1 MFRIN
6 YIPNSHSITIFK
18 RPYFLHRPL
27 YRSGRCITILPG
39 TRIVLSGTCLSV
51 VLSVSWVSGVL
62 VVILPAISVS
72 FRGKMWSWVRRE
84 IKAAFALLPALF
96 TLPLAYGRKVAI
108 LIVS

>member
-1 MFRIN
+1 M
-6 YIPNSHSITIFK
+6 
-18 RPYFLHRPL
+18 
-27 YRSGRCITILPG
+27 
-39 TRIVLSGTCLSV
+39 
-51 VLSVSWVSGVL
+51 SGVL